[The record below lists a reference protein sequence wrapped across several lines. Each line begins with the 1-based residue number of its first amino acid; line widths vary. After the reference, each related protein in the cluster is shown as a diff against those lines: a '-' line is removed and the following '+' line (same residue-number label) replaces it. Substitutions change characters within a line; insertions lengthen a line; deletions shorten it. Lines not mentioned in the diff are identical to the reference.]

1 MMRPTLAVLAGV
13 LWSAGPALAQDVD
26 DTIEQVEIQE
36 MEAEDA
42 PLVGAAGVR
51 EITFGGDLNQSRDIM
66 LQGITAI
73 ETVYFPLP
81 QTWELTD
88 DPVLQLRFDHSGSLV
103 PDRSGLTVSL
113 NGQAVASTPLSEQNI
128 VDGLVEVPLPRR
140 VLKDFNDLRLEVV
153 QHVGDECEDPFD
165 PALWTRVRRDSSIVW
180 NYRRQPANVD
190 LGSFPL
196 PFFDPQGYG
205 PADVALA
212 GASSLSGA
220 QLEALGVLGFA
231 LGRHADYR
239 LVRVLPPVANP
250 VDVDAHLLIVG
261 TPSENPLVKQF
272 IDRAPGAGEGV
283 VALGRHPSD
292 PSLGVLVVTGGDAA
306 GLLKAARAV
315 AGEDRA
321 EILSGVQSSVQSLDD
336 AYPVLTV
343 QDPLPAPPAD
353 RFNLAEIDVED
364 TTVRGYYAPPI
375 QIPLRLEGDAK
386 VQIEGARIGVDYAYS
401 AQLDNRLSTME
412 VRLNGVT
419 LRSVALDEAE
429 GEEKRRLWVDLPFE
443 LMEPKSNVEIIFHLF
458 PSDFSPC
465 VFTTDAHIWATV
477 FDSTRLEIARDHYT
491 DLPDVGL
498 LRFDLWPYGEA
509 LRDEGVLLVTADK
522 PDAGDGS
529 GVLQVAAELGRR
541 STAKR
546 PSFKVSAGRADLLT
560 ANAGHQAIVLVGDT
574 PNSVYDALVRGN
586 RVTQSGDLE
595 RRVRDG
601 GQDAMGARVGQPYG
615 SIEQT
620 LSPAGNGR
628 TVLVVRAPER
638 GALPEVARALQDD
651 GLLYSMSG
659 NASLIGADG
668 DVRGLATAE
677 QERVGVIP
685 WQSRLKMFVRGSW
698 FLLGLGV
705 LIAAALLAFLVRAW
719 ASLRGGQ
726 AG

>member
-1 MMRPTLAVLAGV
+1 MMRPTLAVLAG
-13 LWSAGPALAQDVD
+13 LLCSAGPALAQDVD

-36 MEAEDA
+36 MAAEDA
-42 PLVGAAGVR
+42 PLVGAANVR
-51 EITFGGDLNQSRDIM
+51 EITFGGDLNKSRDIM

-73 ETVYFPLP
+73 ETVYFPTP
-81 QTWELTD
+81 SSWELTE

-103 PDRSGLTVSL
+103 PERSGMTISV
-113 NGQAVASTPLSEQNI
+113 NGGAVASVALSEENVI
-128 VDGLVEVPLPRR
+128 DGLVEARIPRHLLEDYNT
-140 VLKDFNDLRLEVV
+140 LKLEVV

-165 PALWTRVRRDSSIVW
+165 PALWTRVRKDSGIVW
-180 NYRRQPANVD
+180 NYRRKVANVD
-190 LGSFPL
+190 LGKFPE
-196 PFFDPQGYG
+196 PFFEARSYG
-205 PADVALA
+205 PMDIALA
-212 GASSLSGA
+212 GSSSLSGG

-239 LVRVLPPVANP
+239 TVRVLPPVANP
-250 VDVDAHLLIVG
+250 VDVDAHLLVVG

-272 IDRAPGAGEGV
+272 VSRAPGAGEGL
-283 VALGRHPSD
+283 VAMARHPSD
-292 PSLGVLVVTGGDAA
+292 PSLGVLVVTGGDSA

-321 EILSGVQSSVQSLDD
+321 EILSGVESSVQSLDD
-336 AYPVLTV
+336 AYPALTQ
-343 QDPLPAPPAD
+343 QDPLPAPAEE
-353 RFNLAEIDVED
+353 RFDLATIDVED

-375 QIPLRLEGDAK
+375 TIPLRLEGDAK

-443 LMEPKSNVEIIFHLF
+443 LMEPKSDIEIVFHLF

-465 VFTTDAHIWATV
+465 VYTTDSHIWATV

-498 LRFDLWPYGEA
+498 LRYDLWPYGEA
-509 LRDEGVLLVTADK
+509 LGDEGVLIVTADK
-522 PDAGDGS
+522 PDAGDGA
-529 GVLQVAAELGRR
+529 GVLQIAAELGRR
-541 STAKR
+541 SVAKR
-546 PSFKVSAGRADLLT
+546 PSLKVAAGRSDLLS
-560 ANAGHQAIVLVGDT
+560 ANGSHQSIVLVGDT
-574 PNSVYDALVRGN
+574 PNSVYDGLVSGN
-586 RVTQSGDLE
+586 RITQSGDLE
-595 RRVRDG
+595 RRVRDD
-601 GQDAMGARVGQPYG
+601 GQAAMGARVGEPYG

-620 LSPAGNGR
+620 MSPAGNGR
-628 TVLVVRAPER
+628 TVLVVRSPDRE
-638 GALPEVARALQDD
+638 GLPEVARALQDD
-651 GLLYSMSG
+651 GKLYSMSG
-659 NASLIGADG
+659 NASLLGADG
-668 DVRGLATAE
+668 NVRGLETAQ

-685 WQSRLKMFVRGSW
+685 WQSRFKMFVRGSW